1 MFKGVVVDGSTS
13 CIPMQ
18 FSAQASQEQGY
29 EQPWEAGATAGTD
42 TDGFENN
49 PMSSSSRKRGN
60 TSTSTSGESPS
71 KKKKEPLLKTMF
83 TSIIEKFDEDRKA
96 TNDNLA

>member
-1 MFKGVVVDGSTS
+1 M
-13 CIPMQ
+13 
-18 FSAQASQEQGY
+18 
-29 EQPWEAGATAGTD
+29 AGTN
-42 TDGFENN
+42 TDGFENSPIN
-49 PMSSSSRKRGN
+49 SSSHKRGS

-83 TSIIEKFDEDRKA
+83 SGIIEKFDEDRKA

>member
-1 MFKGVVVDGSTS
+1 MFEGVVVDGSTS

-18 FSAQASQEQGY
+18 FSTQGY
-29 EQPWEAGATAGTD
+29 EQPWEAGAMAGTN
-42 TDGFENN
+42 TDGFENS
-49 PMSSSSRKRGN
+49 PLSSSSRKRGS
-60 TSTSTSGESPS
+60 TSTATSGESPS

-83 TSIIEKFDEDRKA
+83 TGIIEKFDEDRKA